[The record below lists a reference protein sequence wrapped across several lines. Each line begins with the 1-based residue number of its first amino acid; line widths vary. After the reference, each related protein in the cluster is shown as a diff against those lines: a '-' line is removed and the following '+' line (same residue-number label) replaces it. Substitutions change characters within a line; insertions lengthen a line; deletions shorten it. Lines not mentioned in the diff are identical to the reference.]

1 MTRIL
6 AVLYFAATLA
16 GADFKAGVARIDI
29 TPDGPI
35 WMSGYASRNHPSEG
49 VVHQLWAKA
58 LAIEDAKSGRLVI
71 VTTDLVGLPRAVT
84 DVVAARV
91 QKEYGLDR
99 SRILLNSAHT
109 HTGPVVWPNLTMF
122 ILDESEE
129 RKLRMYSAQLTEK
142 LVDVIEKAM
151 GDLAPARI
159 AYGHGTA
166 KFAMN
171 RRESTP
177 RGVIL
182 GVNPQGPV
190 DYDVPVLRITS
201 PDGTLRA
208 VLFAY
213 ACHNT
218 TLTGDFYKLS
228 GDYAGFAEIEV
239 ERAHPG
245 ATALFMM
252 LCGGDQNPYPRNT
265 LDWAEQHGKTL
276 AAEVG
281 RVLETKLDP
290 VRPPLR
296 TAYQMTDLRF
306 AADTRDVFER
316 ELSNRNPARVRRAK
330 LMLQLWDEG
339 RPIRSVPYPVQG
351 IQFGK
356 DLTLLALGG
365 EPVVDYDLRVKKEFG
380 AAKIVVA
387 GYSNDVMCY
396 IPSLSVLKAGGYEA
410 DDSMVGYGQPGP
422 FNEDVEETVF
432 AAIRQVMKRI
442 GRAPLR

>member
-1 MTRIL
+1 M
-6 AVLYFAATLA
+6 
-16 GADFKAGVARIDI
+16 
-29 TPDGPI
+29 
-35 WMSGYASRNHPSEG
+35 
-49 VVHQLWAKA
+49 
-58 LAIEDAKSGRLVI
+58 
-71 VTTDLVGLPRAVT
+71 
-84 DVVAARV
+84 
-91 QKEYGLDR
+91 
-99 SRILLNSAHT
+99 
-109 HTGPVVWPNLTMF
+109 
-122 ILDESEE
+122 
-129 RKLRMYSAQLTEK
+129 
-142 LVDVIEKAM
+142 
-151 GDLAPARI
+151 
-159 AYGHGTA
+159 
-166 KFAMN
+166 
-171 RRESTP
+171 
-177 RGVIL
+177 
-182 GVNPQGPV
+182 
-190 DYDVPVLRITS
+190 
-201 PDGTLRA
+201 
-208 VLFAY
+208 
-213 ACHNT
+213 
-218 TLTGDFYKLS
+218 
-228 GDYAGFAEIEV
+228 
-239 ERAHPG
+239 
-245 ATALFMM
+245 
-252 LCGGDQNPYPRNT
+252 
-265 LDWAEQHGKTL
+265 
-276 AAEVG
+276 
-281 RVLETKLDP
+281 LETKLDP

>member
-6 AVLYFAATLA
+6 AVLCFAATLA

-49 VVHQLWAKA
+49 VLHPLWAKA

-109 HTGPVVWPNLTMF
+109 HTGPVVWPNLAAMF
-122 ILDESEE
+122 SGGEPEE

-142 LVDVIEKAM
+142 LVGVIGKAM
-151 GDLAPARI
+151 SDLAPARI
-159 AYGHGTA
+159 TYGHGTA

-218 TLTGDFYKLS
+218 TLTGDFCRIS
-228 GDYAGFAEIEV
+228 GDY
-239 ERAHPG
+239 
-245 ATALFMM
+245 
-252 LCGGDQNPYPRNT
+252 
-265 LDWAEQHGKTL
+265 
-276 AAEVG
+276 
-281 RVLETKLDP
+281 
-290 VRPPLR
+290 
-296 TAYQMTDLRF
+296 
-306 AADTRDVFER
+306 
-316 ELSNRNPARVRRAK
+316 
-330 LMLQLWDEG
+330 
-339 RPIRSVPYPVQG
+339 
-351 IQFGK
+351 
-356 DLTLLALGG
+356 
-365 EPVVDYDLRVKKEFG
+365 
-380 AAKIVVA
+380 
-387 GYSNDVMCY
+387 
-396 IPSLSVLKAGGYEA
+396 
-410 DDSMVGYGQPGP
+410 
-422 FNEDVEETVF
+422 
-432 AAIRQVMKRI
+432 
-442 GRAPLR
+442 